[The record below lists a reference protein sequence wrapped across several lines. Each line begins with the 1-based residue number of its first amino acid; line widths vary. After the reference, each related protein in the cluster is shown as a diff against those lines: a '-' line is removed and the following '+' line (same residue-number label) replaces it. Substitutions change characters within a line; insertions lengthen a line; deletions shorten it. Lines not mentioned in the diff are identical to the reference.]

1 MYTKQSGILHRLWFD
16 FSETLL
22 VDCFWPKFLDGV
34 SRMTRSLAQ
43 LGWNAIF
50 APALALCVL
59 TGAASD
65 KSRHVSE
72 VPGMIHV
79 PMTRQATPYT
89 CGAAV
94 LASVHGTTIR
104 SIENFAKIRNLR
116 VNWRDAWTLKDL
128 ETSVAKGVPVIVLIQ
143 AYSDY
148 PNVDWK
154 NDWDDGHYV
163 VVNGMDRN
171 NVYMMDP
178 SSRGTYTYIPRREFL
193 DRWHDVDVEIRHVR
207 FGMTIS
213 DPRKTKMSSYD
224 RDEILRM
231 R

>member
-1 MYTKQSGILHRLWFD
+1 
-16 FSETLL
+16 
-22 VDCFWPKFLDGV
+22 
-34 SRMTRSLAQ
+34 MTRSLAQ
-43 LGWNAIF
+43 LGWNAIL
-50 APALALCVL
+50 APAFALSLL
-59 TGAASD
+59 TGAGSD

-79 PMTRQATPYT
+79 PMTRQATSYT

-94 LASVHGTTIR
+94 LASVLHWIDPNLDFTEDQLARDLKSNPVDGTTIR

-116 VNWRDAWTLKDL
+116 VNWRDGWTLKDL

-148 PNVDWK
+148 PNVDYK

-163 VVNGMDRN
+163 VVNGMDRD

-193 DRWHDVDVEIRHVR
+193 DRWHDVDVEIRHAR
-207 FGMTIS
+207 FGMTIVDS
-213 DPRKTKMSSYD
+213 RKLKMSSYD

>member
-1 MYTKQSGILHRLWFD
+1 
-16 FSETLL
+16 
-22 VDCFWPKFLDGV
+22 
-34 SRMTRSLAQ
+34 MTRSLAQ

-94 LASVHGTTIR
+94 LASVLHWIDPNLDFTEDQLARDLKSDPVHGTTIR

-128 ETSVAKGVPVIVLIQ
+128 EPSVAKGVPVIVLIQ